1 MRTSKLTLL
10 AAALA
15 LGMAMGRGHDE
26 AATKNKTFGQRL
38 ASWLGCLH
46 TVVIHFPI
54 ALIIGAFAVELL
66 GLWRRKPLPRYGT
79 RHAGRRLGRRDDR
92 HRRPGLARG
101 FFHAWRPRPSRVL
114 TSAAAPY

>member
-38 ASWLGCLH
+38 GG
-46 TVVIHFPI
+46 VDKGYP
-54 ALIIGAFAVELL
+54 EQ
-66 GLWRRKPLPRYGT
+66 
-79 RHAGRRLGRRDDR
+79 D
-92 HRRPGLARG
+92 
-101 FFHAWRPRPSRVL
+101 
-114 TSAAAPY
+114 